1 MDEGLLCGGR
11 DVRHLRRRM
20 ARMGGR
26 GLMFFIGL
34 GLIAGFV
41 LGGLAERFGWD
52 LTT

>member
-1 MDEGLLCGGR
+1 MDEGLFCGGR
-11 DVRHLRRRM
+11 DVRHLRRRGSG
-20 ARMGGR
+20 RGR

-34 GLIAGFV
+34 GLLAGFV

>member
-1 MDEGLLCGGR
+1 
-11 DVRHLRRRM
+11 
-20 ARMGGR
+20 
-26 GLMFFIGL
+26 MFFIGL